1 MTIHLIGNIGKD
13 AQVRKVK
20 VGERE
25 DSVVDIWVAENIKKR
40 SGAEKTLWHKVTI
53 WRGYADTMA
62 PYLKAGR
69 KVYVVGTAEAG
80 SYTNKENKIVPYI
93 QVQASE
99 LKLLDSKREESVP
112 PETEPAEETIGS
124 DDTPW

>member
-1 MTIHLIGNIGKD
+1 MTIHFIGNIGKD
-13 AQVRKVK
+13 AVVRKVK

-25 DSVVDIWVAENIKKR
+25 DSVLDIWVAENIKKR
-40 SGAEKTLWHKVTI
+40 SGAEKTQWHKVTI

-69 KVYVVGTAEAG
+69 KVYVEGKAEAG

-99 LKLLDSKREESVP
+99 LKLLDSKKEEDVP